1 MLLPLKRNERI
12 RFVHSKIYHQYISL
26 IPESSFDESGIP
38 DSYEQRDSDHHEEVV
53 PGVRSYHKKPVLP
66 DLNEVPVN
74 DDSYGFEYTGEP
86 SYAKQS
92 YTDNAYTSEYNNVK
106 HSDDDT
112 ADDAKPSYPQV
123 SYETEQ
129 V

>member
-1 MLLPLKRNERI
+1 M
-12 RFVHSKIYHQYISL
+12 S
-26 IPESSFDESGIP
+26 
-38 DSYEQRDSDHHEEVV
+38 
-53 PGVRSYHKKPVLP
+53 GVRSYHKKPVLP

-74 DDSYGFEYTGEP
+74 DGSYGFKYTGEP

-106 HSDDDT
+106 QSDDET
-112 ADDAKPSYPQV
+112 ADGEKPSYPQV